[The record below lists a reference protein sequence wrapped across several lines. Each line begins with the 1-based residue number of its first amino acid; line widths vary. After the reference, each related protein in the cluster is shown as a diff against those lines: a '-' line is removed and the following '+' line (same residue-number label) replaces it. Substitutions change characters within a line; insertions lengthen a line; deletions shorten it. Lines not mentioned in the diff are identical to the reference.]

1 MNKVPPWLYVTRSGS
16 LRLDLREYLKT
27 DQARRQI
34 ADMQA
39 LERMRRRRIDMGLS
53 TILCEHTPR
62 RLTHAFTGPSRERR
76 LVPSGRRSTT
86 GSLGGQMPR

>member
-1 MNKVPPWLYVTRSGS
+1 VSKAPPWLYVTRSGS

-39 LERMRRRRIDMGLS
+39 IERHIRQR
-53 TILCEHTPR
+53 
-62 RLTHAFTGPSRERR
+62 A
-76 LVPSGRRSTT
+76 
-86 GSLGGQMPR
+86 